1 MAITNEQSEPEVR
14 TVGGKNSRMIF
25 LKKKKPK
32 MQQFLHMLEI
42 YENGFLIVFLFI
54 FFLRKQPH

>member
-14 TVGGKNSRMIF
+14 TVGEKQPYDFS
-25 LKKKKPK
+25 KKKNPK

>member
-1 MAITNEQSEPEVR
+1 MNKVNRKWGQWGEKQPYDFSK
-14 TVGGKNSRMIF
+14 KN
-25 LKKKKPK
+25 KKNPK

-42 YENGFLIVFLFI
+42 YENWFLIVFLFI

>member
-1 MAITNEQSEPEVR
+1 
-14 TVGGKNSRMIF
+14 
-25 LKKKKPK
+25 